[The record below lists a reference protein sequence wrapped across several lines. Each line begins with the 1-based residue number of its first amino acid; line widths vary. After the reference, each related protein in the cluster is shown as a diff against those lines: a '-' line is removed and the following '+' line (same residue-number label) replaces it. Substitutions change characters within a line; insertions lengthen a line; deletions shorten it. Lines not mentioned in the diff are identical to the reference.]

1 MRLAINFLVI
11 ISLMLISLTALAQD
25 TGEPPKPAGAE
36 EVENNTEKPPADTNQ
51 LLQHCLLYTSPSPRD
66 AHESRMPSSA

>member
-25 TGEPPKPAGAE
+25 TVEPPKPVLAE
-36 EVENNTEKPPADTNQ
+36 EVENNTEKLPADTNK
-51 LLQHCLLYTSPSPRD
+51 LLRYGRRIWLWCRYL
-66 AHESRMPSSA
+66 